1 MKEKKD
7 MNDKMKDLQEK
18 TAKRLDN
25 ADKKVNFD
33 EMKNSD
39 EMVRCV

>member
-18 TAKRLDN
+18 QQKSRL
-25 ADKKVNFD
+25 KSLRKPRGFLR
-33 EMKNSD
+33 S
-39 EMVRCV
+39 